1 MRRSPA
7 VSTPPDEAPAAERP
21 EGPGEALGVGKT
33 VGEHFRVDATLD
45 GDSGC
50 FLGVDTRTAK
60 AVVFLPATV
69 EREKTLLPL
78 VGFAHAHLGPLLAV
92 EALGDDSAVAIAA
105 VVGGETLSERL
116 AAIGKKPSVDAVRTA
131 LRLADALSSIHETGG
146 VHGYVNLRSVI
157 VEPTEGEQPILSFYP
172 RESGAELHTP
182 ERAPDGAPSIA
193 DDTWACA
200 SVLHWMLTGHEPPAV
215 GYANPQEIEA
225 AGVTD
230 AALCTALIHTLTSS
244 RPDRQSDLR
253 PLRRELARWFV
264 EHAGEEPVVPSLHSA
279 EPPPLPPS
287 LRPSNRPPPSMRHSS
302 RPPATP
308 AEKRKF
314 GAFTIGAIT
323 LGVAAGIAL
332 TFLRPKRVQVIA
344 VPEKQVEPPAPSALN
359 LGDVPVTGEDEIR
372 LGSKL
377 ATCVAGYLPKGTF
390 IKTPEV
396 DWLCTETDPRAGAD
410 KLHGLIVSA
419 GPKGPPSDAMKIF
432 SRIGWYAM
440 PAFAVVRA
448 GCCPADAA
456 PLSLPEA
463 HCQMDQKLRDIGD
476 AVVSSHDVTDPLKA
490 YTESIHCEL
499 NRGGAKMLRRSERPA
514 GGEDT
519 AFLELVKHLD

>member
-1 MRRSPA
+1 MRRSRA
-7 VSTPPDEAPAAERP
+7 VSTPPEEAASAESPA
-21 EGPGEALGVGKT
+21 GQGEALGVGKT
-33 VGEHFRVDATLD
+33 VGEHFRVDATLG

-50 FLGVDTRTAK
+50 FLGVDTRTSK
-60 AVVFLPATV
+60 PVVFLPVTV

-92 EALGDDSAVAIAA
+92 EALGEDGAVAVAA
-105 VVGGETLSERL
+105 VVAGETLAERL
-116 AAIGKKPSVDAVRTA
+116 SAIGKKPSVDAVRTA
-131 LRLADALSSIHETGG
+131 LRLADALSSIHEAGG
-146 VHGYVNLRSVI
+146 VHGFVNLRSVI
-157 VEPTEGEQPILSFYP
+157 VEPTEREQPILCFYP
-172 RESGAELHTP
+172 RDSGGEHHTP
-182 ERAPDGAPSIA
+182 ERAPDGTPSIA

-200 SVLHWMLTGHEPPAV
+200 SLLHWMLTGHAPPGA
-215 GYANPQEIEA
+215 GYANLQEIEA

-264 EHAGEEPVVPSLHSA
+264 EHAGEEPIVPSLRPA

-287 LRPSNRPPPSMRHSS
+287 VRPSTRPPPAARRSS
-302 RPPATP
+302 RPPTTP

-323 LGVAAGIAL
+323 LGVVAGIAL
-332 TFLRPKRVQVIA
+332 TFLRPKRIQLIA
-344 VPEKQVEPPAPSALN
+344 LPEKQVEPPAPSALN
-359 LGDVPVTGEDEIR
+359 LGDVPVTGEDEVR

-377 ATCVAGYLPKGTF
+377 ATCMSEYLPKGTF

-396 DWLCTETDPRAGAD
+396 EWLCTETDPRAGAD
-410 KLHGLIVSA
+410 KLHGIIVSA
-419 GPKGPPSDAMKIF
+419 GPKGAPSDAMKIF

-448 GCCPADAA
+448 GCCPDAS
-456 PLSLPEA
+456 PLSLPEG
-463 HCQMDQKLRDIGD
+463 HCQMEQKLRDIGE

-499 NRGGAKMLRRSERPA
+499 NRGGAKMLRRAERPA

>member
-1 MRRSPA
+1 MRRSRA
-7 VSTPPDEAPAAERP
+7 VSTPPDEAEAAERP
-21 EGPGEALGVGKT
+21 EGLRIGQTLAGAR
-33 VGEHFRVDATLD
+33 FRVEETLD

-50 FLGVDTRTAK
+50 FLGVDTQSSK
-60 AVVFLPATV
+60 PVVFLPV
-69 EREKTLLPL
+69 SPDREKSLRPL
-78 VGFAHAHLGPLLAV
+78 VGFEHAHLGALRTLEPLG
-92 EALGDDSAVAIAA
+92 EAAWVAIAA
-105 VVGGETLSERL
+105 VVPGETLAERL
-116 AAIGKKPSVDAVRTA
+116 AAIGKKPAVDAVRTA
-131 LRLADALSSIHETGG
+131 LRLADALASIHDAGG
-146 VHGYVNLRSVI
+146 VHGWVNLRSVVI
-157 VEPTEGEQPILSFYP
+157 EPTVGETPILAIYP
-172 RESGAELHTP
+172 PDAGQELRTP

-200 SVLHWMLTGHEPPAV
+200 GLLHWMLTGNPPPAGGFTDV
-215 GYANPQEIEA
+215 EQIEA
-225 AGVTD
+225 AGVAD
-230 AALCTALIHTLTSS
+230 AALRTALIHTLSSS

-264 EHAGEEPVVPSLHSA
+264 EHAGEEPVVPSLHPQA
-279 EPPPLPPS
+279 PPPLPPS
-287 LRPSNRPPPSMRHSS
+287 KRPSYRPTGRAST

-308 AEKRKF
+308 AEKRKL

-323 LGVAAGIAL
+323 LGVVAGIAL

-344 VPEKQVEPPAPSALN
+344 VPEKETAPPAPSALD
-359 LGDVPVTGEDEIR
+359 LGEVPVTGENEEVK

-377 ATCVAGYLPKGTF
+377 ASCMAGYLPKGTF
-390 IKTPEV
+390 TKTPDVE
-396 DWLCTETDPRAGAD
+396 WLCTETDPRIGAD
-410 KLHGLIVSA
+410 KLHSVIVAA
-419 GPKGPPSDAMKIF
+419 GPRAGASDAMKIF

-448 GCCPADAA
+448 GCCPDAP

-463 HCQMDQKLRDIGD
+463 HCEMDKKLRDIGD
-476 AVVSSHDVTDPLKA
+476 AVVAAHDVTDPLKA

-499 NRGGAKMLRRSERPA
+499 NRGGAKMLRRAERPA